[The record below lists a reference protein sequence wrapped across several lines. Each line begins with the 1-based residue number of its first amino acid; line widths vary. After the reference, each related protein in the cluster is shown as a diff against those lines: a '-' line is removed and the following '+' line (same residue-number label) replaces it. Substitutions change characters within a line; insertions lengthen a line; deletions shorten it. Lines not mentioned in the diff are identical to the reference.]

1 MINLGRVARE
11 RSDTGI
17 YHIIIRGIN
26 KQNIFEDEEDRDRFI
41 DTLRIYKDIS
51 KFKLYAY
58 CLMTNH
64 IHLLIKEED
73 ESISQAIK
81 RISSSYVKWYNGKYE
96 RCGHLF
102 QDRFKSEVVENE
114 IYLLTVIRYIHQNPV
129 KAHLVNKVEEYPWS
143 SYCEY
148 LDQSLIVDKD
158 MVLGIVSK
166 DNEKSIEGF
175 IAFNSISNDDECMD
189 IEDQQKLSDR
199 SLVEYILGYGI
210 KNINEINKLEIE
222 KRNIIILKILKRGAS
237 MNQLARVTGIPKSTI
252 SRIKS
257 RTQ

>member
-1 MINLGRVARE
+1 MISLARVARE
-11 RSDTGI
+11 KSDTGI
-17 YHIIIRGIN
+17 YHIIMRGIN

-64 IHLLIKEED
+64 IHLLIKEEE
-73 ESISQAIK
+73 ESISQTIK

-129 KAHLVNKVEEYPWS
+129 KAYLVNKVEEYLWS
-143 SYCEY
+143 SYQEY
-148 LDQSLIVDKD
+148 LHQSLIVDKD
-158 MVLGIVSK
+158 MILGLISENN
-166 DNEKSIEGF
+166 DKSIEQF
-175 IAFNSISNDDECMD
+175 IVFNSVSNDDECMD
-189 IEDQQKLSDR
+189 IEDKQKVSDR
-199 SLVEYILGYGI
+199 SVVEYILGYGI
-210 KNINEINKLEIE
+210 ENISEMNKLEIE
-222 KRNIIILKILKRGAS
+222 KRNKIILKVLKRGAS
-237 MNQLARVTGIPKSTI
+237 MNQLSRVTGISKSTI

-257 RTQ
+257 KA